1 MVWDRFIV
9 NGNREDDEIATSL
22 LQTAN
27 KTSLWLYEATI
38 PATSPFDEH
47 LNGRQIITGTTT
59 HRLFL
64 DPLDCL
70 AHFRVNGTAP
80 SLQKEGASA
89 LDQPAQDRDAMKVF
103 GSCNVREI
111 YAKLGQSKGDE
122 SYDEEVVQ

>member
-47 LNGRQIITGTTT
+47 LNGRQVITGTTT
-59 HRLFL
+59 HRICFYPF
-64 DPLDCL
+64 DGL

-89 LDQPAQDRDAMKVF
+89 PDQPAQDGDAMKIL
-103 GSCNVREI
+103 GSRNVREI
-111 YAKLGQSKGDE
+111 KAKLGQSKGDE
-122 SYDEEVVQ
+122 TYDEKVVH